1 MLTDETYKVAL
12 TKAEEYETP
21 KCMSC
26 GNHTFYN
33 EGSSSFGPGH
43 IYSKDG
49 VNEMRISKMCEYCF
63 DELFKGYEDGPDT
76 SDGIEHG
83 SAKEHDG
90 SNSGLDDNDR
100 IDANLRPDGQGND
113 WGFHED

>member
-1 MLTDETYKVAL
+1 MTLTDETYKVAL

-21 KCMSC
+21 KCICC
-26 GNHTFYN
+26 GDHTFYN

-76 SDGIEHG
+76 SD
-83 SAKEHDG
+83 
-90 SNSGLDDNDR
+90 NNDDNDR
-100 IDANLRPDGQGND
+100 IDADLRPDGQGND

>member
-1 MLTDETYKVAL
+1 MPLTDETYKVAL

-33 EGSSSFGPGH
+33 EGYSSFGPGH
-43 IYSKDG
+43 IYSKEG

-63 DELFKGYEDGPDT
+63 DELFKGYEDGSDT
-76 SDGIEHG
+76 SD
-83 SAKEHDG
+83 
-90 SNSGLDDNDR
+90 NNNDNDR
-100 IDANLRPDGQGND
+100 IDADLRPDGQGND

>member
-33 EGSSSFGPGH
+33 EGYSSFGPGH
-43 IYSKDG
+43 IYSKEG

-63 DELFKGYEDGPDT
+63 DELFKGYEDGSDT
-76 SDGIEHG
+76 SD
-83 SAKEHDG
+83 
-90 SNSGLDDNDR
+90 NNNDNDR
-100 IDANLRPDGQGND
+100 IDADLRPDGQGND